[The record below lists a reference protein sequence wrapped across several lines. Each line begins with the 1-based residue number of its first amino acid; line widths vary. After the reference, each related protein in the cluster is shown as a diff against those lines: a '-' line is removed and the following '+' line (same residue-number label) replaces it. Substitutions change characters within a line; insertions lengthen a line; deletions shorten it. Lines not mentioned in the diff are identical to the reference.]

1 MNRHIRA
8 SLPTLLDLAHRSKYA
23 SESVEVASTYFTK
36 KAHLINLDGINCALV
51 EESIKLGGAILK
63 SMEATKQQQEM
74 SSKKKKKK
82 KNKQDAYNTKESM
95 SLGKGLAT
103 GAAIAAIP
111 ALAANY
117 TLNRADDKLHQNML
131 AIPGIAAA
139 TVGAI
144 LAARQMSNKGD
155 KPELSGDTVK
165 ELENAIEAKEVLD
178 SALSSTPSEEV
189 QEDLRKMSCIS
200 TDHIASLIAD
210 ILV

>member
-51 EESIKLGGAILK
+51 EESIKLGSAILK
-63 SMEATKQQQEM
+63 SIEATKQEEEI

-82 KNKQDAYNTKESM
+82 KKQEAYTKESM

-117 TLNRADDKLHQNML
+117 TLNRADDKLQQNML

-144 LAARQMSNKGD
+144 LAARQLSSSEA
-155 KPELSGDTVK
+155 KPMVSKDTVN
-165 ELENAIEAKEVLD
+165 ELENAMEAREVLE
-178 SALSSTPSEEV
+178 SAIASTPSEEIK
-189 QEDLRKMSCIS
+189 QDLAKMSSIS

>member
-8 SLPTLLDLAHRSKYA
+8 SLPTLLDLARRSKYA
-23 SESVEVASTYFTK
+23 SESAEVASTYFTK

-51 EESIKLGGAILK
+51 EESIKLGSAILK
-63 SMEATKQQQEM
+63 SIEATKQEELI
-74 SSKKKKKK
+74 SSKKNSKRKG
-82 KNKQDAYNTKESM
+82 DYTKESM

-117 TLNRADDKLHQNML
+117 TINRAEDKLHENML
-131 AIPGIAAA
+131 AVPGIAAA

-144 LAARQMSNKGD
+144 LAAKQLSSSGS
-155 KPELSGDTVK
+155 KPTISKDIAS
-165 ELENAIEAKEVLD
+165 ELENAIEAREVLD
-178 SALSSTPSEEV
+178 SALASTPSEEV
-189 QEDLRKMSCIS
+189 KQDLRKMSSIS

>member
-23 SESVEVASTYFTK
+23 SESAEVASTYFTK
-36 KAHLINLDGINCALV
+36 KAHLINLDGINYALV
-51 EESIKLGGAILK
+51 QESIKLGSAILK
-63 SMEATKQQQEM
+63 SIEATKQEEEI
-74 SSKKKKKK
+74 SSKKKKK
-82 KNKQDAYNTKESM
+82 QEAYTKESM

-117 TLNRADDKLHQNML
+117 TVNRADDKLHQNML

-144 LAARQMSNKGD
+144 LAARQLTNKSGV
-155 KPELSGDTVK
+155 PVLSGDTVK

-178 SALSSTPSEEV
+178 SALSSNPSEEV
-189 QEDLRKMSCIS
+189 QQDLSKMSSIS

>member
-23 SESVEVASTYFTK
+23 SESAEVASTYFTK

-51 EESIKLGGAILK
+51 QESIKLGSAILK
-63 SMEATKQQQEM
+63 SLEATKQEEEI

-82 KNKQDAYNTKESM
+82 KQEEYTKESM

-117 TLNRADDKLHQNML
+117 TLNRADDKLHENML

-144 LAARQMSNKGD
+144 LAARQMSNRGY
-155 KPELSGDTVK
+155 ETALSEDTVK

-178 SALSSTPSEEV
+178 SALSSDTSEEV
-189 QEDLRKMSCIS
+189 HQDLRKMSSIS

>member
-23 SESVEVASTYFTK
+23 SESVEVATTYFTK

-51 EESIKLGGAILK
+51 EESIKLGSAILK
-63 SMEATKQQQEM
+63 SIEATKQEELI
-74 SSKKKKKK
+74 SSR
-82 KNKQDAYNTKESM
+82 KNRKRKSDYTKESM

-111 ALAANY
+111 TLAANY
-117 TLNRADDKLHQNML
+117 TINRAEDKLHKNML
-131 AIPGIAAA
+131 VVPGIAAA

-144 LAARQMSNKGD
+144 LAAKQLSSSGS
-155 KPELSGDTVK
+155 KPAISEDIAS
-165 ELENAIEAKEVLD
+165 ELENAIEAREVLD
-178 SALSSTPSEEV
+178 SALASTPSEEV
-189 QEDLRKMSCIS
+189 KQDLLKMSSIS

>member
-23 SESVEVASTYFTK
+23 SQSADVASTHFTK
-36 KAHLINLDGINCALV
+36 RAHLMNLEGINCALV
-51 EESIKLGGAILK
+51 EESIKLGSAILK
-63 SMEATKQQQEM
+63 SIEATKQEEEL
-74 SSKKKKKK
+74 KKKK
-82 KNKQDAYNTKESM
+82 TKEAGLS
-95 SLGKGLAT
+95 KGLMT
-103 GAAIAAIP
+103 GAAIAAVP

-117 TLNRADDKLHQNML
+117 TLNKANDNIQSNML

-144 LAARQMSNKGD
+144 IAAKQLASSNNSSNIPK
-155 KPELSGDTVK
+155 DTVS

-178 SALSSTPSEEV
+178 SALANTTSEDMKI
-189 QEDLRKMSCIS
+189 DLEKMSCIS

-210 ILV
+210 ILT

>member
-8 SLPTLLDLAHRSKYA
+8 SLPTLLDLAHRSKHA
-23 SESVEVASTYFTK
+23 SESAEVASTYFTK

-51 EESIKLGGAILK
+51 QESIKLGSAILK
-63 SMEATKQQQEM
+63 SIEATKQEEEI
-74 SSKKKKKK
+74 SSKNKKK
-82 KNKQDAYNTKESM
+82 QEAYTKESM

-131 AIPGIAAA
+131 AIPGVAAA

-144 LAARQMSNKGD
+144 LAARQMSNPGD
-155 KPELSGDTVK
+155 GPAISGDTVK

-178 SALSSTPSEEV
+178 SALSSTTSEEV
-189 QEDLRKMSCIS
+189 HQDLRKMSSIS

>member
-8 SLPTLLDLAHRSKYA
+8 SLPTLLDLAHRSKHA
-23 SESVEVASTYFTK
+23 SESAEVASTYFTK

-51 EESIKLGGAILK
+51 QESIKLGSAILK
-63 SMEATKQQQEM
+63 SIEATKQEEEI
-74 SSKKKKKK
+74 SSKKKKK
-82 KNKQDAYNTKESM
+82 QEAYTKESM

-111 ALAANY
+111 ALAATY

-144 LAARQMSNKGD
+144 LAAREMSNRGGG
-155 KPELSGDTVK
+155 PALSGDTVK

-178 SALSSTPSEEV
+178 SALSSASSEEV
-189 QEDLRKMSCIS
+189 QQDLRKMSSIS